1 MVTDSLLTFINYF
14 MSSVLIWTVI
24 VSLGLLVA
32 VLAFMLIKMSHRYD
46 DAQTELRNKENHIAN
61 LQYQLMQEVNK
72 SKALQQQM
80 ENIRV
85 TGYADNGYS
94 GH

>member
-1 MVTDSLLTFINYF
+1 
-14 MSSVLIWTVI
+14 MSSVLFLTVI
-24 VSLGLLVA
+24 VLLGLLVA
-32 VLAFMLIKMSHRYD
+32 VLAFMWIKVLRRCRNVQD
-46 DAQTELRNKENHIAN
+46 ELHDKDKQIAN

-72 SKALQQQM
+72 SKALQQQI